1 MVRPGRS
8 KGSEA
13 AAEFDPRLHRLPI
26 WVCKVGGSLS
36 GGEGGCWLV
45 GGFQQ
50 VGNGMWI
57 LGG

>member
-26 WVCKVGGSLS
+26 WVCKVGGFLS
-36 GGEGGCWLV
+36 DGDTGRLD
-45 GGFQQ
+45 
-50 VGNGMWI
+50 
-57 LGG
+57 